1 MTAPVP
7 LPAQVSPDTM
17 VANAQAELEHAAVR
31 AGLVNDP
38 LGHAIKAFSVAIG
51 AMRDLHDKGVEA
63 VRAIVDEA
71 RQPMDVTAREDMVKR
86 VVEAAAAGARNE
98 VLRLS
103 RRTLMVAVASVA
115 GLMIACGGAG
125 WLIGFNWQATRITS
139 QEASVLA
146 AFRDGPEAAAIWAT
160 LMASNDGRLVA
171 QTCRETGA
179 RSDGGRRACVLGV
192 WTEPPINPAPRTGPS
207 AK

>member
-1 MTAPVP
+1 MNIPAS
-7 LPAQVSPDTM
+7 LPAQASPDTT

-38 LGHAIKAFSVAIG
+38 LGHVIKAFSVAIG
-51 AMRDLHDKGVEA
+51 AMRDLSNQGVEA
-63 VRAIVDEA
+63 VEAATDAA
-71 RQPMDVTAREDMVKR
+71 RQPLDATTREDMVRR
-86 VVEAAAAGARNE
+86 VVEAAAVGARNE

-115 GLMIACGGAG
+115 GLMIASGVTG
-125 WLIGFNWQATRITS
+125 WFIGSTSLAARVAS

-146 AFRDGPEAAAIWAT
+146 AFRDGPEAGAIWAT

-171 QTCRETGA
+171 QTCKETGA
-179 RSDGGRRACVLGV
+179 RSDGGRRACVLGL
-192 WTEPPINPAPRTGPS
+192 WTEPPPINPGPRTGP